1 MTDDAQA
8 WLMGN
13 SAKSATFPEAG
24 TTYEGRILELR
35 MVQQR
40 DFVSKQPKFWPN
52 DGSPMMQAAI
62 TIQTDARD
70 DEQDDGKRVI
80 YAKAQMRDAIRDAV
94 TESGY
99 DTTQSW
105 VGGVL
110 KVRYEKDGVSEQGLN
125 PPKLYR
131 AKFTP
136 PAPGSADF
144 DDLAEQYSDEPF

>member
-1 MTDDAQA
+1 MTEDAQE

-13 SAKSATFPEAG
+13 SAKSATFPTIG

-40 DFVSKQPKFWPN
+40 DFVSKKPKFWDN
-52 DGSPMMQAAI
+52 GDPMMQAAI
-62 TIQTDARD
+62 TLQTDVRE
-70 DEQDDGKRVI
+70 DESDDGRRTL

-94 TESGY
+94 VETGF
-99 DTTQSW
+99 DGSW
-105 VGGVL
+105 VGGTL
-110 KVRYEKDGVSEQGLN
+110 KVRYERDGVSEQGLN

-136 PAPGSADF
+136 PDPSTVNV
-144 DDLAEQYSDEPF
+144 DDLAAQYGSEPF

>member
-1 MTDDAQA
+1 MTDDAQS
-8 WLMGN
+8 WLMG
-13 SAKSATFPEAG
+13 SSIQSATFPEIG

-40 DFVSKQPKFWPN
+40 DFVTKEPKFWPKGG
-52 DGSPMMQAAI
+52 DPMMQAAI

-70 DEQDDGKRVI
+70 DEHDDGKRVV

-99 DTTQSW
+99 AGGSW
-105 VGGVL
+105 VGGTL
-110 KVRYEKDGVSEQGLN
+110 KVRYERDGVSEQGLN
-125 PPKLYR
+125 PPKVYR

-136 PAPGSADF
+136 PDPNMRPEPVQ
-144 DDLAEQYSDEPF
+144 DDGYNEEPF